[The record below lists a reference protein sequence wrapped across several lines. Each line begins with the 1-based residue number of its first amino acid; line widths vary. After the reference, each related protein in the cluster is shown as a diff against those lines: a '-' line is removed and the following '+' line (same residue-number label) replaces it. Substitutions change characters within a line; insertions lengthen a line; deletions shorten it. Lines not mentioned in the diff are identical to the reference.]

1 MDKRLRTQLGAAP
14 RSAVKPMQNCAQ
26 RTNAVSAAPLTAHVG
41 NVEKRV
47 TATCGGSHDFSKVRV
62 LSGHSNDFPSV
73 NDQTQSGGL
82 DPKPAA
88 AGGNGQPAPAK
99 AAKDD
104 TLSPTSK
111 PPVVDDV
118 QLITSAAG
126 ATGGF
131 AAIECDASLNNPGP
145 WNDTWAKLSVANV
158 HQVYFHV
165 SQGNPQDLRATRM
178 VDRKA
183 VGHGQNSAKSDYD
196 GPPDHEYRYTKDA
209 MVIADAPGWCKT
221 LHEDDFPISYTAD
234 FSTYAWDAPTKSILA
249 SISYHVE
256 ILKQHYSQ
264 IDPVNTVSVT
274 AKKIG
279 GAVASPVKPKK

>member
-1 MDKRLRTQLGAAP
+1 MDKRLRTQLAAAP
-14 RSAVKPMQNCAQ
+14 RPAVASMQNYSQ
-26 RTNAVSAAPLTAHVG
+26 RSYASSLAPFTTHLG

-47 TATCGGSHDFSKVRV
+47 PAPSTGGHDFSKVRV
-62 LSGHSNDFPSV
+62 LSRDSTNSPSV
-73 NDQTQSGGL
+73 NDQTQSGL
-82 DPKPAA
+82 DPKPA
-88 AGGNGQPAPAK
+88 GGGQAQPAPAK

-104 TLSPTSK
+104 NLSPTSK

-131 AAIECDASLNNPGP
+131 DAIECDASLNNPGP

-158 HQVYFHV
+158 HQVKFHV
-165 SQGNPQDLRATRM
+165 SEGNPQDLRATRM
-178 VDRKA
+178 VERKSA
-183 VGHGQNSAKSDYD
+183 GRGQNSAKSGWD
-196 GPPDHEYRYTKDA
+196 GPPDHEYRYTKDS

-221 LHEDDFPISYTAD
+221 LRMDDFPVSYTAD

-264 IDPVNTVSVT
+264 DDPVNTVSVT

>member
-1 MDKRLRTQLGAAP
+1 MRDKKLPAQPSVARHA
-14 RSAVKPMQNCAQ
+14 AVKPTQTHATRIN
-26 RTNAVSAAPLTAHVG
+26 VSRSADQWRRADERGVAPRLG
-41 NVEKRV
+41 
-47 TATCGGSHDFSKVRV
+47 HDFSRVRV
-62 LSGHSNDFPSV
+62 LSGYSSASTGV
-73 NDQTQSGGL
+73 NDQTQSAGL
-82 DPKPAA
+82 DPKPA
-88 AGGNGQPAPAK
+88 PAPAT
-99 AAKDD
+99 KDD

-158 HQVYFHV
+158 HQVSFHV

-178 VDRKA
+178 VERKS
-183 VGHGQNSAKSDYD
+183 VGRGEKSAKSGYD
-196 GPPDHEYRYTKDA
+196 GPPDHEYRYTKDS

-221 LHEDDFPISYTAD
+221 LRMDDFPVSYTAD

-256 ILKQHYSQ
+256 ILKEHYSQ
-264 IDPVNTVSVT
+264 DDPVNTVSVT
-274 AKKIG
+274 ARKIG
-279 GAVASPVKPKK
+279 GAVASPVKPAPKKA